1 MNNNINYWAI
11 FRGIALLLFLNLWFT
26 TDSFATHNR
35 AGDISIAQVG
45 DCTQS
50 LTVRAIV
57 TTYTKASSR
66 PADRDTLTICWGD
79 GVCERVARS
88 NGPGDPPK
96 GIILEN
102 DTKKNL
108 YVAFHTYP
116 ARGTYVVSMTDP
128 NRNGGILNVNFPNS
142 EQVKFHIQTTYTFPN
157 PQFQGCNNTPILL
170 QPPIDIGCVGK
181 VFTHNPNAYDEDG
194 DSLSYHFITPLM
206 DVGQVV
212 PNYLFPDMISPGP
225 DNKLTINEVTGDIIW
240 NAPQKAGEY
249 NLAFII
255 VEYREGFPIDTI
267 VRDLQILI
275 QNCANDP
282 PNVVTPIEEI
292 CVVAGDILEFQVRA
306 DAPIYEQRQKVRLT
320 ALGGPFEV
328 AYSPAQFLP
337 TESTFRDDPV
347 IKTFRWVTSCEH
359 ISDQYWSVVF
369 KATDNFY
376 GDSSGLATLKTI
388 RIKVTGPPPED
399 LVADPGSQKV
409 DLSWALPYVCDE
421 AADNYFRGFT
431 VWRREGSNQFE
442 TDICTPGLTNR
453 GYEKLTPV
461 AFKDVVDGRYFFS
474 DPDVE
479 RGRTYCYRVLGEFA
493 KTTPGGL
500 YTYNRVE
507 SLPSMEVCVQ
517 LNRDVP
523 LIVKTD
529 VIQTATA
536 DGSID
541 VCWLKPQVADL
552 DTLQNPGP
560 YTYEVLRAQGMRT
573 DPADFSPIGIS
584 YTSEFFA
591 TANDTCFTDTGLN
604 TQDEPYSYIINFY
617 VAGEAIPL
625 GSTNHASSIYLN
637 ITPTD
642 RQNVLSWEESV
653 PWDNYEYEIWRQ
665 NDQGNFERIGIT
677 NTRTFIDEGLDNG
690 TEYCYKILAV
700 GSYGIQGIQSRLLN
714 NSQVACAFPIDNVPP
729 CVPTLEVTNDC
740 ENMLACD
747 ENNPPVNTLNWTNPL
762 TDCDHSQDLAGF
774 RVYYSP
780 VADGSFEWIADITN
794 PNTTTMTHSSE
805 FGLAGCYAVTS
816 VDQNGNES
824 AYSNIICVD
833 NCPTYRLPNAFTP
846 NGDGQNDLFKPYPYC
861 FVDRIDLKIF
871 NRWGQLVFETQNPDI
886 LWDGKDLS
894 GTVLTEGTYY
904 YTCTVFGRYLE
915 GEVALEEPLS
925 GWIEIIIGN

>member
-1 MNNNINYWAI
+1 MKSTIK
-11 FRGIALLLFLNLWFT
+11 FSALLRGLSLLLLLNFLFVKQ
-26 TDSFATHNR
+26 SFATHNR
-35 AGDISIAQVG
+35 AGEISISQVG
-45 DCTQS
+45 DCTES

-79 GVCERVARS
+79 GLCERVARS
-88 NGPGDPPK
+88 NGPGNPPK

-102 DTKKNL
+102 DTKKNQ
-108 YVAFHTYP
+108 YIAFHTYP
-116 ARGTYVVSMTDP
+116 SRGTYVVSMTDP

-157 PQFQGCNNTPILL
+157 PQFQGCNNTPTLL

-194 DSLSYHFITPLM
+194 DSLSYHFVTPLM

-225 DNKLTINEVTGDIIW
+225 DNKLTINEITGDIIW

-267 VRDLQILI
+267 IRDLQILI

-306 DAPIYEQRQKVRLT
+306 DAPIYETNQKVRLT

-337 TESTFRDDPV
+337 NDNVFKNDPN

-399 LVADPGSQKV
+399 LLADPSNRQV
-409 DLSWALPYVCDE
+409 NLSWELPYACDE
-421 AADNYFRGFT
+421 AAENYFRGFT

-442 TDICTPGLTNR
+442 SDICTPGLSNR
-453 GYEKLTPV
+453 GYEKITPV
-461 AFKDVVDGRYFFS
+461 AFKDQLDGRYFFS
-474 DPDVE
+474 DSLVE
-479 RGRTYCYRVLGEFA
+479 RGRTYCYRVLAEFA

-523 LIVKTD
+523 LINKVD
-529 VIQTATA
+529 VLETSLS
-536 DGSID
+536 DGSIEI
-541 VCWLKPQVADL
+541 CWLKPNITDL

-560 YTYEVLRAQGMRT
+560 YTYEVLRAPGLT
-573 DPADFSPIGIS
+573 SDPSDFQPIGVS
-584 YTSEFFA
+584 FQADFFA
-591 TANDTCFTDTGLN
+591 TANDTCFTDTGIN
-604 TQDEPYSYIINFY
+604 TLDGPWSYLINFY
-617 VAGEAIPL
+617 VNGENTPL
-625 GSTNHASSIYLN
+625 GSTNPASSTYLS
-637 ITPTD
+637 IAPTD
-642 RQNVLSWEESV
+642 RQNILTWEESV
-653 PWDNYEYEIWRQ
+653 PWDNFSYEIWRE
-665 NDQGNFERIGIT
+665 NTQGIFEKIGT
-677 NTRTFIDEGLDNG
+677 SNATTFTDDGLENG
-690 TEYCYKILAV
+690 SEYCYKILSV
-700 GSYGIQGIQSRLLN
+700 GSYGIQGIQNILYN
-714 NSQVACAFPIDNVPP
+714 NSQIACAIPLDNVAP
-729 CVPTLEVTNDC
+729 CAPILEVTNDC
-740 ENMLACD
+740 GSTLACD
-747 ENNPPVNTLNWTNPL
+747 EQNPPLNTLSWSNPIN
-762 TDCDHSQDLAGF
+762 TCEHSEDLAGY

-780 VADGSFEWIADITN
+780 VADGAFEWIADITN
-794 PNTTTMTHSSE
+794 PNTTQFTHATE
-805 FGLAGCYAVTS
+805 AGLAGCYTITAV
-816 VDQNGNES
+816 DDNGNES
-824 AYSNIICVD
+824 PYGNVVCVD
-833 NCPTYRLPNAFTP
+833 NCPFYNLPNTFTP

-861 FVDRIDLKIF
+861 FVNRIEMKVF
-871 NRWGQLVFETQNPDI
+871 SRWGQLVFETTNPDI
-886 LWDGKDLS
+886 LWDGKDIN
-894 GTVLTEGTYY
+894 GAVLPEGTYY
-904 YTCTVFGRYLE
+904 YTCTVFGEYLE
-915 GEVALEEPLS
+915 GEQQVGTPLS